1 MAEYE
6 RDSQRGG
13 FNDAAGIV
21 RLLAYPGS
29 LYETDN
35 GPIQV
40 FQTLTLQSQI
50 DQDMGIEPPPVGFNM
65 SFTTEQLQDL
75 QRLDNSGRSGVGTDV
90 LGQNAQILRNDE
102 HGITLSTLH
111 RLPTGGLLAA
121 EITFLSEDISE
132 RLTYMDTLS
141 NPPPVLERGPYVEE
155 PLPLPPPMRI

>member
-6 RDSQRGG
+6 SDSQRGG
-13 FNDAAGIV
+13 FNDAAGVV

-35 GPIQV
+35 GPLQV
-40 FQTLTLQSQI
+40 FQTLTLQSQM

-65 SFTTEQLQDL
+65 SFTTEQLQAL
-75 QRLDNSGRSGVGTDV
+75 QRLDNSGRSGIGTDV

-121 EITFLSEDISE
+121 EITFLSDDIGE
-132 RLTYMDTLS
+132 RLTYMNALR

-155 PLPLPPPMRI
+155 PLPPPPPIRV